1 MAHEQEDKHNIP
13 EGLIKPVPFQKV
25 SEPKNK
31 FLFYSLTWFLLSALS
46 FSLGINLLKKGDSNP
61 TGENVRTSSV
71 GIMDGIKNLFFID
84 KTDGSAKSDD
94 TASKSK
100 DSSQESK
107 SSFFSFGGDMPEATL
122 LPKADDNTTFRAST
136 WFSDYEAMKKTVHLY
151 NEIHPFIYGMKGR
164 ESNNGDLYSSWGS
177 TQKHERVAELR
188 KLNPNVKIIPT
199 IFRWENKYEKISE
212 NIGMNGR
219 NDIRDRH
226 MANILHEVDT
236 YGYDGIDIDYEGM
249 SCEKKEKFEEFIV
262 ILSKEIHKRGKILS
276 VAVHPKTPAKKE
288 SLKACKGLK
297 DKIKMDYAENWRGP
311 MTHDYAFLAKYA
323 DRIKIMAYEL
333 HPRKY
338 RNPGP
343 GPQAPNTWIKSIIEY
358 AKARVPSRQL
368 YMAIPTYGYDWA
380 LNCNAKIKSVY
391 YQDAVRKKDL
401 GIHRQPTNIDQIL
414 ANTKGSD
421 SWTNLSKFS
430 WVHTGKTYE
439 DPSIWYKSE
448 GCDRVAFY
456 MNRKAFEDK
465 MNLLRQYDL
474 GGFSFWQ
481 LISDN
486 DPGINDYLELLV
498 SNKLPPVQKVKE
510 PVKDP
515 NVPAPETQQTA
526 PEEAKADRQHHSEK
540 LARKQG

>member
-1 MAHEQEDKHNIP
+1 MANEQEDKHKIP
-13 EGLIKPVPFQKV
+13 DGLSQPVPFPRN
-25 SEPKNK
+25 SEPKK
-31 FLFYSLTWFLLSALS
+31 KILFYSFTWFLLSVLS
-46 FSLGINLLKKGDSNP
+46 FSLGINLLKKDNAAVANQSE
-61 TGENVRTSSV
+61 TVQASSV
-71 GIMDGIKNLFFID
+71 GIMDGIRDLFFIN
-84 KTDGSAKSDD
+84 KPVNQTETMNSTPESDS
-94 TASKSK
+94 SKSG
-100 DSSQESK
+100 
-107 SSFFSFGGDMPEATL
+107 FFSFGKDDGDMPEATL
-122 LPKADDNTTFRAST
+122 LPMADENTTFRAST

-164 ESNNGDLYSSWGS
+164 ETNNGDLYSSWGS

-219 NDIRDRH
+219 NDIRDKH
-226 MANILHEVDT
+226 LANILHELDT

-262 ILSKEIHKRGKILS
+262 ILSKEVHKRGKILS

-288 SLKACKGLK
+288 TFKACKGLK
-297 DKIKMDYAENWRGP
+297 EKIKMDYAENWRGP

-380 LNCNAKIKSVY
+380 LNCNSKIKSVY

-401 GIHRQPTNIDQIL
+401 GIHRQPTNIDQIM
-414 ANTKGSD
+414 ANTKNSNT
-421 SWTNLSKFS
+421 WTNLSKFS

-465 MNLLRQYDL
+465 MSLLRQYDL

-498 SNKLPPVQKVKE
+498 SNKLPPVEKIKE

-515 NVPAPETQQTA
+515 NAPSKDAQQT
-526 PEEAKADRQHHSEK
+526 PEEANVNRQHAEK
-540 LARKQG
+540 VARKQG

>member
-1 MAHEQEDKHNIP
+1 MAHEQEDKYNIS
-13 EGLIKPVPFQKV
+13 EDLTNPVSFQED
-25 SEPKNK
+25 SEPKRK
-31 FLFYSLTWFLLSALS
+31 ILLYSFAWFLLSSLS
-46 FSLGINLLKKGDSNP
+46 FSLGIHLLKKGDSSFS
-61 TGENVRTSSV
+61 GENVRVSSI
-71 GIMDGIKNLFFID
+71 GIVDEIRNFFPIG
-84 KTDGSAKSDD
+84 KTTVSSETKDVPSKSD
-94 TASKSK
+94 SV
-100 DSSQESK
+100 
-107 SSFFSFGGDMPEATL
+107 FFSFDKEEDMTGTL
-122 LPKADDNTTFRAST
+122 LPKANENADFRAST

-164 ESNNGDLYSSWGS
+164 ETNNGDLYSSWGS
-177 TQKHERVAELR
+177 SQKRERVAELR

-212 NIGMNGR
+212 NIGMKGR
-219 NDIRDRH
+219 NDIRDKH
-226 MANILHEVDT
+226 LANILYELDT
-236 YGYDGIDIDYEGM
+236 YDYDGIDIDYEGM

-262 ILSKEIHKRGKILS
+262 VLSKEIHKRGKILS

-288 SLKACKGLK
+288 SMKACKGLK

-380 LNCNAKIKSVY
+380 LNCNSKIKSVY
-391 YQDAVRKKDL
+391 YQDAVRKKEL

-414 ANTKGSD
+414 ANSKNSG

-498 SNKLPPVQKVKE
+498 SNKLPPVEKA
-510 PVKDP
+510 KDP
-515 NVPAPETQQTA
+515 VQDPTVPSAEQA
-526 PEEAKADRQHHSEK
+526 VPEEAKMDRLHRSEK
-540 LARKQG
+540 LDGKQG

>member
-1 MAHEQEDKHNIP
+1 MAHEQEDKHNLP
-13 EGLIKPVPFQKV
+13 VGLTQPVPFQRN
-25 SEPKNK
+25 SEPKK
-31 FLFYSLTWFLLSALS
+31 KILFYSLAWFLLSIFS
-46 FSLGINLLKKGDSNP
+46 FSLGINLLKKDRSTLAGQS
-61 TGENVRTSSV
+61 EAVRASSV
-71 GIMDGIKNLFFID
+71 GILSGIQDLFFPN
-84 KTDGSAKSDD
+84 KPVSQTETSHSAP
-94 TASKSK
+94 
-100 DSSQESK
+100 ESN
-107 SSFFSFGGDMPEATL
+107 SGFFSFAKEDGEMPEATL
-122 LPKADDNTTFRAST
+122 ISKADENTAFRAST

-164 ESNNGDLYSSWGS
+164 ETNNGDLYSSWGS
-177 TQKHERVAELR
+177 TQKHERVAELK

-219 NDIRDRH
+219 NDIRDKH
-226 MANILHEVDT
+226 LSNILYELDT

-262 ILSKEIHKRGKILS
+262 ILSKEVHKRGKILS
-276 VAVHPKTPAKKE
+276 VAVHPKTAAKKE
-288 SLKACKGLK
+288 TFKACKGLK
-297 DKIKMDYAENWRGP
+297 EKIKMDYAENWRGP
-311 MTHDYAFLAKYA
+311 MTHDYAFLAKHA

-343 GPQAPNTWIKSIIEY
+343 GPQAPNVWIKSIIEY
-358 AKARVPSRQL
+358 AKARVPSHQL

-380 LNCNAKIKSVY
+380 LNCNSKIKSVY

-401 GIHRQPTNIDQIL
+401 GIHRQPTNIDQIV
-414 ANTKGSD
+414 ANTKNSS

-430 WVHTGKTYE
+430 YVHSGKTYE

-465 MNLLRQYDL
+465 MSLLRQYDL

-498 SNKLPPVQKVKE
+498 SNKLPPVEKIKE
-510 PVKDP
+510 PAIDP
-515 NVPAPETQQTA
+515 NAPATDTQTA
-526 PEEAKADRQHHSEK
+526 PEEAKADTKHAEK
-540 LARKQG
+540 VARKQG

>member
-1 MAHEQEDKHNIP
+1 MTHEQEDKHNIP

-84 KTDGSAKSDD
+84 KTDGSSKPDD
-94 TASKSK
+94 TASKAE

-164 ESNNGDLYSSWGS
+164 DTNNGDLYSSWGS

-288 SLKACKGLK
+288 TMKACKGLK
-297 DKIKMDYAENWRGP
+297 EKIKMDYAENWRGP

-343 GPQAPNTWIKSIIEY
+343 GPQAPNIWIKSIIEY

-465 MNLLRQYDL
+465 MSLLRKYDL

-498 SNKLPPVQKVKE
+498 SNKLPPVEKIKE

-515 NVPAPETQQTA
+515 NAPTPETQQST

>member
-1 MAHEQEDKHNIP
+1 MAHEQEDKYDIP
-13 EGLIKPVPFQKV
+13 EDLIKPLSFQKD
-25 SEPKNK
+25 SEPKHK
-31 FLFYSLTWFLLSALS
+31 ILLYSFTWFLLSSLS
-46 FSLGINLLKKGDSNP
+46 FSLGIHLLKKGGSSFP
-61 TGENVRTSSV
+61 GENVRVGSV
-71 GIMDGIKNLFFID
+71 GIIDEIRNLFPIHKTID
-84 KTDGSAKSDD
+84 SSETEDSS
-94 TASKSK
+94 SKS
-100 DSSQESK
+100 ESN
-107 SSFFSFGGDMPEATL
+107 SSFFSFGKDNDASGTEETL
-122 LPKADDNTTFRAST
+122 LSKADENSNFRAST

-164 ESNNGDLYSSWGS
+164 ETNNGDLYSSWGS
-177 TQKHERVAELR
+177 SQKHERVAELR

-212 NIGMNGR
+212 NIGMKGR
-219 NDIRDRH
+219 NDIRDKH
-226 MANILHEVDT
+226 LANILYELDT

-262 ILSKEIHKRGKILS
+262 ILSQEIHKRGKILS
-276 VAVHPKTPAKKE
+276 VAVHPKTPAKRE
-288 SLKACKGLK
+288 SMKVCKGLK

-380 LNCNAKIKSVY
+380 LNCNSKIKSVY
-391 YQDAVRKKDL
+391 YQDAVRKKGL

-414 ANTKGSD
+414 ANTKNSG

-498 SNKLPPVQKVKE
+498 SNKLPPVEKVRD
-510 PVKDP
+510 PVQDP
-515 NVPAPETQQTA
+515 TAEQTV
-526 PEEAKADRQHHSEK
+526 PEEAKMDRQHHSEK
-540 LARKQG
+540 FVRKQG

>member
-1 MAHEQEDKHNIP
+1 MANKQEDRYNTP
-13 EGLIKPVPFQKV
+13 DGLFQPVPFQKTPETKRKILV
-25 SEPKNK
+25 
-31 FLFYSLTWFLLSALS
+31 YSSVWFLLSAVS
-46 FSLGINLLKKGDSNP
+46 FTLGINLLKKQETPAVGQE
-61 TGENVRTSSV
+61 TVRVSSV
-71 GIMDGIKNLFFID
+71 GVLDGLRNIFFFT
-84 KTDGSAKSDD
+84 KTTSSSEESGSKA
-94 TASKSK
+94 TEG
-100 DSSQESK
+100 DSAGSN
-107 SSFFSFGGDMPEATL
+107 FFSFAQDDDLPEATL
-122 LPKADDNTTFRAST
+122 LPKADENTTFRAST

-164 ESNNGDLYSSWGS
+164 ETNNGDLYSSWGS

-188 KLNPNVKIIPT
+188 KLNPNVKVIPT

-219 NDIRDRH
+219 NDIRDKH
-226 MANILHEVDT
+226 LSNILHEVDT

-262 ILSKEIHKRGKILS
+262 ILSKEMHKRGKILS

-380 LNCNAKIKSVY
+380 LNCNSKIKSVY

-414 ANTKGSD
+414 ADSKNSG

-465 MNLLRQYDL
+465 MNLLRKYDL

-498 SNKLPPVQKVKE
+498 SNKLPPVEKVKE
-510 PVKDP
+510 PVQDP
-515 NVPAPETQQTA
+515 NAPTNETNQTS
-526 PEEAKADRQHHSEK
+526 PEEAKLNRKHVEK
-540 LARKQG
+540 VARK

>member
-1 MAHEQEDKHNIP
+1 MAHEQEDKYNIP
-13 EGLIKPVPFQKV
+13 EDLIKPLSFQKN
-25 SEPKNK
+25 SEPKHK
-31 FLFYSLTWFLLSALS
+31 ILLYSFTWFLLSSLS
-46 FSLGINLLKKGDSNP
+46 FSLGIHLLKKGDSSFS
-61 TGENVRTSSV
+61 GENVRVGSV
-71 GIMDGIKNLFFID
+71 GIIDEIRNLFSIH
-84 KTDGSAKSDD
+84 KTTDSSETKDSF
-94 TASKSK
+94 SKS
-100 DSSQESK
+100 ESN
-107 SSFFSFGGDMPEATL
+107 SNFFSFGKDNDTSGTEETL
-122 LPKADDNTTFRAST
+122 LSKADENTNFRAST

-164 ESNNGDLYSSWGS
+164 GTNNGDLYSSWGS
-177 TQKHERVAELR
+177 SQKHERVAELR

-212 NIGMNGR
+212 NIGMKGR
-219 NDIRDRH
+219 NDIRDKH
-226 MANILHEVDT
+226 LANILYELDT

-262 ILSKEIHKRGKILS
+262 ILSQEIHKRGKILS

-288 SLKACKGLK
+288 SMKVCKGLK

-380 LNCNAKIKSVY
+380 LNCNSKIKSVY
-391 YQDAVRKKDL
+391 YQDAVRKIEL

-414 ANTKGSD
+414 ANTKNSG

-498 SNKLPPVQKVKE
+498 SNKLPPVEK
-510 PVKDP
+510 VKDP
-515 NVPAPETQQTA
+515 VAPATETQPTA
-526 PEEAKADRQHHSEK
+526 PEEAKMDRQHHSEK
-540 LARKQG
+540 FVRKQG

>member
-1 MAHEQEDKHNIP
+1 MAHEQEDKYDIP
-13 EGLIKPVPFQKV
+13 EDLIKPLPFQKNP
-25 SEPKNK
+25 EPKHK
-31 FLFYSLTWFLLSALS
+31 ILLYSFTWFLLSSLS
-46 FSLGINLLKKGDSNP
+46 FSLGIHLLKKGDSSFS
-61 TGENVRTSSV
+61 GENVRVGSV
-71 GIMDGIKNLFFID
+71 GIIDEIRNLFSIH
-84 KTDGSAKSDD
+84 KTTDSSEAEDSS
-94 TASKSK
+94 SKSN
-100 DSSQESK
+100 
-107 SSFFSFGGDMPEATL
+107 SSFFSFGKDNDTSGAEENL
-122 LPKADDNTTFRAST
+122 LSKADENTNFRAST
-136 WFSDYEAMKKTVHLY
+136 WFSDYEAMRKTVHLY

-164 ESNNGDLYSSWGS
+164 ETNNGDLYSSWGS
-177 TQKHERVAELR
+177 SQKHERVAELR

-212 NIGMNGR
+212 NIGMKGR
-219 NDIRDRH
+219 NDIRDKH
-226 MANILHEVDT
+226 LANILYELDT

-262 ILSKEIHKRGKILS
+262 ILSQEIHKRGKILS
-276 VAVHPKTPAKKE
+276 VAVHPKTPAKRE
-288 SLKACKGLK
+288 SMKVCKGLK

-380 LNCNAKIKSVY
+380 LNCNSKIKSVY
-391 YQDAVRKKDL
+391 YQDAVRKKGL

-414 ANTKGSD
+414 ANTKNSG

-498 SNKLPPVQKVKE
+498 SNKLPPVEKVRD
-510 PVKDP
+510 PVQDP
-515 NVPAPETQQTA
+515 TAEQTV
-526 PEEAKADRQHHSEK
+526 PEEAKMDRQHHSEK
-540 LARKQG
+540 FVRKQG

>member
-1 MAHEQEDKHNIP
+1 MAHEQEDKYDISVDS
-13 EGLIKPVPFQKV
+13 IKPVSFPKD
-25 SEPKNK
+25 SEPKHK
-31 FLFYSLTWFLLSALS
+31 ILLYSLIWFLLSLLS
-46 FSLGINLLKKGDSNP
+46 FSLGIHLLKKGDSSFP
-61 TGENVRTSSV
+61 GENIRVSSV
-71 GIMDGIKNLFFID
+71 GVIDEIRNFFSIH
-84 KTDGSAKSDD
+84 KITDSSEREGSP
-94 TASKSK
+94 SKS
-100 DSSQESK
+100 ESN
-107 SSFFSFGGDMPEATL
+107 SGFFSLEEDGDVSGTEGTL
-122 LPKADDNTTFRAST
+122 LSKADENTNFRAST
-136 WFSDYEAMKKTVHLY
+136 WFSDYEAMRKTVHLY

-164 ESNNGDLYSSWGS
+164 ETNNGDLYSSWGRS
-177 TQKHERVAELR
+177 QKHERVAELR
-188 KLNPNVKIIPT
+188 KLNPNIKIIPT

-212 NIGMNGR
+212 NIGMKGR
-219 NDIRDRH
+219 NDIRDKH
-226 MANILHEVDT
+226 LANILYELDT

-262 ILSKEIHKRGKILS
+262 ILSKEIHNRGKILS

-288 SLKACKGLK
+288 SMKVCKGLK
-297 DKIKMDYAENWRGP
+297 NKIKMDYAENWRGP
-311 MTHDYAFLAKYA
+311 MTHDYAFLAKHA

-380 LNCNAKIKSVY
+380 LNCNSKIKSVY
-391 YQDAVRKKDL
+391 YQDAVRKKEL
-401 GIHRQPTNIDQIL
+401 GIHRQPTNIDEIL
-414 ANTKGSD
+414 ANTKNSG

-430 WVHTGKTYE
+430 WIHTGKTYE

-498 SNKLPPVQKVKE
+498 SNKLPSVEK
-510 PVKDP
+510 VKDP
-515 NVPAPETQQTA
+515 VQNPTAPATEQTV
-526 PEEAKADRQHHSEK
+526 PEEAKMDRQHHSEK

>member
-1 MAHEQEDKHNIP
+1 MAHEQEDKYNIS
-13 EGLIKPVPFQKV
+13 EDLTNPVSFQED
-25 SEPKNK
+25 SEPKRK
-31 FLFYSLTWFLLSALS
+31 ILLYSFAWFLLSSLS
-46 FSLGINLLKKGDSNP
+46 FSLGIHLLKKGDSSFS
-61 TGENVRTSSV
+61 GENVRVSSI
-71 GIMDGIKNLFFID
+71 GIVDEIRNFFPIG
-84 KTDGSAKSDD
+84 KTTVSSETKDVPSKSD
-94 TASKSK
+94 SV
-100 DSSQESK
+100 
-107 SSFFSFGGDMPEATL
+107 FFSFDKEEDMTGTL
-122 LPKADDNTTFRAST
+122 LPKANENADFRAST

-164 ESNNGDLYSSWGS
+164 ETNNGDLYSSWGS
-177 TQKHERVAELR
+177 SQKRERVAELR

-212 NIGMNGR
+212 NIGMKGR
-219 NDIRDRH
+219 NDIRDKH
-226 MANILHEVDT
+226 LANILYELDT
-236 YGYDGIDIDYEGM
+236 YDYDGIDIDYEGM

-262 ILSKEIHKRGKILS
+262 VLSKEIHKRGKILS

-288 SLKACKGLK
+288 SMKACKGLK

-311 MTHDYAFLAKYA
+311 MTHDYAFLAQYA

-380 LNCNAKIKSVY
+380 LNCNSKIKSVY
-391 YQDAVRKKDL
+391 YQDAVRKKEL

-414 ANTKGSD
+414 ANSKNSG

-498 SNKLPPVQKVKE
+498 SNKLPPVEK
-510 PVKDP
+510 VKDP
-515 NVPAPETQQTA
+515 VQDPTVPSAEQA
-526 PEEAKADRQHHSEK
+526 VPEEAKMDRLHRSEK
-540 LARKQG
+540 LDGKQG

>member
-1 MAHEQEDKHNIP
+1 MAHEQEDKYNIP
-13 EGLIKPVPFQKV
+13 EDLIKPVSFQKD
-25 SEPKNK
+25 SEPKHK
-31 FLFYSLTWFLLSALS
+31 ILLYSFTWFLLSSLS
-46 FSLGINLLKKGDSNP
+46 FSLGIHLLKKGNS
-61 TGENVRTSSV
+61 TFSGENIRVSSIGV
-71 GIMDGIKNLFFID
+71 IDEIRNLFSIH
-84 KTDGSAKSDD
+84 KTMDSSE
-94 TASKSK
+94 TK
-100 DSSQESK
+100 DSSSK
-107 SSFFSFGGDMPEATL
+107 SESNSGFFSFEEDNDTSGTEETL
-122 LPKADDNTTFRAST
+122 LPKADENTNFRAST
-136 WFSDYEAMKKTVHLY
+136 WFSDYEAMRKTVHLY

-164 ESNNGDLYSSWGS
+164 ETNSGDLYSSWGS
-177 TQKHERVAELR
+177 SQKHERVAELR

-212 NIGMNGR
+212 NIGMKGR
-219 NDIRDRH
+219 SDIRDKH
-226 MANILHEVDT
+226 LANILYELDT

-262 ILSKEIHKRGKILS
+262 ILSKEIHRRGKILS

-288 SLKACKGLK
+288 SMKVCKGLK

-380 LNCNAKIKSVY
+380 LNCNSKIKSVY
-391 YQDAVRKKDL
+391 YQDAVRKRGL

-414 ANTKGSD
+414 ANTKNSS

-498 SNKLPPVQKVKE
+498 SNKLPPVEKA
-510 PVKDP
+510 KDP
-515 NVPAPETQQTA
+515 VQEPATEQTVPK
-526 PEEAKADRQHHSEK
+526 EAKMDRQHHSEK
-540 LARKQG
+540 FARKQG

>member
-1 MAHEQEDKHNIP
+1 MAHEQEDKYDIP
-13 EGLIKPVPFQKV
+13 EDLIKPLSFQKDL
-25 SEPKNK
+25 EPKHK
-31 FLFYSLTWFLLSALS
+31 ILLYSFTWFLLSSLS
-46 FSLGINLLKKGDSNP
+46 FSLGIHLLKKGDSSFP
-61 TGENVRTSSV
+61 GENVRVGSV
-71 GIMDGIKNLFFID
+71 GIIDEIRNLFPIH
-84 KTDGSAKSDD
+84 KTMDSSETEGSS
-94 TASKSK
+94 SKSESN
-100 DSSQESK
+100 SSL
-107 SSFFSFGGDMPEATL
+107 FSFGKDNDASGTEETL
-122 LPKADDNTTFRAST
+122 LSKADENSNFRAST

-164 ESNNGDLYSSWGS
+164 ETNNGDLYSSWGS
-177 TQKHERVAELR
+177 SQKHERVAELR

-212 NIGMNGR
+212 NIGMKGR
-219 NDIRDRH
+219 NDIRDKH
-226 MANILHEVDT
+226 LANILYELDT

-262 ILSKEIHKRGKILS
+262 ILSQEIHKRGKILS
-276 VAVHPKTPAKKE
+276 VAVHPKTPAKRE
-288 SLKACKGLK
+288 SMKVCKGLK

-380 LNCNAKIKSVY
+380 LNCNSKIKSVY
-391 YQDAVRKKDL
+391 YQDAVRKRGL

-414 ANTKGSD
+414 ANTKNSG

-498 SNKLPPVQKVKE
+498 SNKLPPVEK
-510 PVKDP
+510 VKDP
-515 NVPAPETQQTA
+515 VAPAAEQTV
-526 PEEAKADRQHHSEK
+526 PEEAKMDRQHHSEK
-540 LARKQG
+540 FVRKQG

>member
-1 MAHEQEDKHNIP
+1 
-13 EGLIKPVPFQKV
+13 
-25 SEPKNK
+25 
-31 FLFYSLTWFLLSALS
+31 
-46 FSLGINLLKKGDSNP
+46 
-61 TGENVRTSSV
+61 
-71 GIMDGIKNLFFID
+71 
-84 KTDGSAKSDD
+84 
-94 TASKSK
+94 
-100 DSSQESK
+100 
-107 SSFFSFGGDMPEATL
+107 
-122 LPKADDNTTFRAST
+122 
-136 WFSDYEAMKKTVHLY
+136 
-151 NEIHPFIYGMKGR
+151 
-164 ESNNGDLYSSWGS
+164 
-177 TQKHERVAELR
+177 
-188 KLNPNVKIIPT
+188 
-199 IFRWENKYEKISE
+199 
-212 NIGMNGR
+212 
-219 NDIRDRH
+219 
-226 MANILHEVDT
+226 
-236 YGYDGIDIDYEGM
+236 
-249 SCEKKEKFEEFIV
+249 
-262 ILSKEIHKRGKILS
+262 
-276 VAVHPKTPAKKE
+276 
-288 SLKACKGLK
+288 
-297 DKIKMDYAENWRGP
+297 

-380 LNCNAKIKSVY
+380 LNCNSKIKSVY
-391 YQDAVRKKDL
+391 YQDAVRKKGL

-414 ANTKGSD
+414 ANTKNSG

-498 SNKLPPVQKVKE
+498 SNKLPPVEKVRD
-510 PVKDP
+510 PVQDP
-515 NVPAPETQQTA
+515 TAEQTV
-526 PEEAKADRQHHSEK
+526 PEEAKMDRQHHSEK
-540 LARKQG
+540 FVRKQG